1 MRNHGDLGMPYIHTI
16 PPSTYCRNLSLS
28 YADATKGNKM
38 WWDVLSNIYEYQQN
52 EAAHEYGELN
62 KLSTVT

>member
-1 MRNHGDLGMPYIHTI
+1 M
-16 PPSTYCRNLSLS
+16 SLS